1 MIIDATNL
9 IAGRLATEVA
19 KKALLGEKIDIINS
33 EKAILSGKKTEVFA
47 KFKSKYDKG
56 IPLKGPYVHRS
67 PDRLLRRIIR
77 GMLPY
82 KQERGAEALKRVMC
96 WKGIPEPFKGKKAE
110 TLKQADISKLP
121 NLKYVTLGDIA
132 KQIGGKID

>member
-9 IAGRLATEVA
+9 ISGRLATEVA
-19 KKALLGEKIDIINS
+19 KRALLGEKIDIVNS
-33 EKAILSGKKTEVFA
+33 EKAILTGTKTEVFA
-47 KFKSKYDKG
+47 KFRQKYNRG

-82 KQERGAEALKRVMC
+82 KQARGQEAFKRIMC
-96 WKGIPEPFKGKKAE
+96 WKGVPEPFKSKKTE
-110 TLKQADISKLP
+110 TIKEANISKLP
-121 NLKYVTLGDIA
+121 NLKYTTLGEVS
-132 KQIGGKID
+132 KQIGGKLE